1 MIVNIYIDTDSV
13 FPRSSE
19 KHYGYVL
26 ECIIRETPYTREGF
40 GSMTGTYNEVT
51 LTAAKEALNRINTR
65 CEVHLFTRNIYVL
78 DMIDRNLDKWVEND
92 FTGANGQKIKNA
104 ELWREVYEASKEC
117 NLVPEPGEHSY
128 SRWIKEEI
136 EKQKR
141 GKTA

>member
-19 KHYGYVL
+19 KSYGYVL

-40 GSMTGTYNEVT
+40 GSMKGTYNEAT
-51 LTAAKEALNRINTR
+51 LTAAKVALSRINTR

-92 FTGANGQKIKNA
+92 FTGATGQKIKSA
-104 ELWREVYEASKEC
+104 ELWREVYEASKDC

-136 EKQKR
+136 EKRKR
-141 GKTA
+141 GKTL